1 MNVGEI
7 DAQVLYCVWND
18 WGSRDQIANKEKTFN
33 NCRFSRIFLEW
44 GFPNGRIYCTYKQRA
59 CAALG
64 NALDWFNIKQ
74 ILIDHFEVLNI
85 DSKELYFKICF

>member
-1 MNVGEI
+1 
-7 DAQVLYCVWND
+7 LYCVWND

-64 NALDWFNIKQ
+64 NALD
-74 ILIDHFEVLNI
+74 
-85 DSKELYFKICF
+85 